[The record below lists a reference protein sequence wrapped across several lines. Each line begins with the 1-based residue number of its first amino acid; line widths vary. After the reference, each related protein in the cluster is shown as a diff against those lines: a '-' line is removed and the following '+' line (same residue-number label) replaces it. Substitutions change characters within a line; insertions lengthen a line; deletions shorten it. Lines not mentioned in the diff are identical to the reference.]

1 MDIKQLQSL
10 YNASGSNIKWAK
22 HCLERMQ
29 ERDISINDV
38 ESCLHTGEIIEDYPN
53 DHPFPSYLIMGYRAS
68 NDIIHVV
75 CAPND
80 IGTELWLITA
90 YIPTQK
96 KWMDDFKTRKV
107 E

>member
-1 MDIKQLQSL
+1 MILNLIKQLCS
-10 YNASGSNIKWAK
+10 SNKLRWTNHIFIRLAQI
-22 HCLERMQ
+22 E
-29 ERDISINDV
+29 ISMEDLQTAILN
-38 ESCLHTGEIIEDYPN
+38 GEIIEDYPN
-53 DHPFPSYLIMGYRAS
+53 DHPYPSYLIMGYRAS

-90 YIPTQK
+90 YIPTPK

>member
-38 ESCLHTGEIIEDYPN
+38 ESCLHTGEIIEDSRRFSSSQLPY
-53 DHPFPSYLIMGYRAS
+53 FR
-68 NDIIHVV
+68 IH
-75 CAPND
+75 
-80 IGTELWLITA
+80 E
-90 YIPTQK
+90 
-96 KWMDDFKTRKV
+96 RK
-107 E
+107 